1 MDNSNHLV
9 TLKLTLSGFVQ
20 GVGMRYF
27 IRNTAVGFGVKG
39 SVENLYTQEV
49 ECILQGT
56 QNQIDLFLNDLK
68 ENHPGNIDS
77 FKIKILNTHEIYDDF
92 DVKLSY

>member
-20 GVGMRYF
+20 GVGMRFY
-27 IRNTAVGFGVKG
+27 IRNTAISFGIKG
-39 SVENLYTQEV
+39 SVENLYTGDV
-49 ECILQGT
+49 ECICQGP
-56 QNQIDLFLNDLK
+56 QKQIDLFISDLK